1 MRDERPWAD
10 AASSGDAVKPPSDR
24 FDLSDRRSFL
34 LALSIAKLDPDAG
47 HARLLIQRAQGSAEP
62 RPELGSAVLANV
74 CRSPCE
80 R

>member
-24 FDLSDRRSFL
+24 LDLSDRRSFL

-47 HARLLIQRAQGSAEP
+47 HARRLIQRTNGLAEP
-62 RPELGSAVLANV
+62 GPELGGVLLVGV
-74 CRSPCE
+74 CRGRCD